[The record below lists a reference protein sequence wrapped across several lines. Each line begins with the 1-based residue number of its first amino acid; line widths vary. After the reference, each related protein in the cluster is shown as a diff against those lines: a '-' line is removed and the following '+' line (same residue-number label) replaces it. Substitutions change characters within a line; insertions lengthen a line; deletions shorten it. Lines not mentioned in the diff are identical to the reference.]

1 MGWQMVSRC
10 QEDEVTLQETT
21 EGPCKASE
29 MKCVREKEG
38 RQVKE
43 KRCDTLCVPFTKFS
57 EV

>member
-1 MGWQMVSRC
+1 MVSRC

-29 MKCVREKEG
+29 MECVREKEG

-43 KRCDTLCVPFTKFS
+43 KRCDTLCMPFTKFS